1 MRTIHRSPVLRSA
14 RRRGSARERDHEH
27 ERSRA
32 RRAPVT
38 PLAAW
43 TWGAITRLAITSS
56 NLAVGY
62 AVTARHASDEGLV
75 AECVSLASLHRA
87 VASELASLLASAGA
101 PPPRIITTCGERLRW
116 EWLASSARLIDGAS
130 ESRLLAECAR
140 IRSEADDAAAEPRAL
155 RRRAALSAAT
165 DPRRAPRRAG
175 ARAPRGRAEARRHHV
190 AKAHELMRRSAT
202 KMAAICLGA
211 RLAAAGPPNGGALP
225 WPTSTRPR
233 ERRSAASRASSVAT
247 PSETATATAPRRGA
261 LAGRPPSRRRRR
273 SSSRRRSSAC
283 TEGTSAF
290 V

>member
-140 IRSEADDAAAEPRAL
+140 IRSEADDAAAESARSDVELPSPL
-155 RRRAALSAAT
+155 RRILAARLVERVHARREVE
-165 DPRRAPRRAG
+165 PRRDGTMWQKR
-175 ARAPRGRAEARRHHV
+175 
-190 AKAHELMRRSAT
+190 
-202 KMAAICLGA
+202 
-211 RLAAAGPPNGGALP
+211 
-225 WPTSTRPR
+225 TS
-233 ERRSAASRASSVAT
+233 
-247 PSETATATAPRRGA
+247 
-261 LAGRPPSRRRRR
+261 
-273 SSSRRRSSAC
+273 
-283 TEGTSAF
+283 
-290 V
+290 